1 MLLILLCLHAFSR
14 VASQAPP
21 PPPPQN
27 VQVEKGQLTWTP
39 GEPDVT
45 YTVNYRRFNSDKW
58 EALPACIQTP
68 LHSCNISAIGPSDT
82 NDSPENSCVTLR
94 VQAERRGLRSEG
106 VNACSRYGDVCTPP
120 FSILPQPGSLTVHLS
135 ENHEL
140 AKEHA
145 ENAKHRIYF
154 GREGESPLQAYKD
167 TVASTTIKELEEGQ
181 RYCVQVAYTVY
192 SNSVEPRSCIQ
203 CEVIPASEHVNR
215 TPMIVGLLVGIVV
228 LAIIILALG
237 YLGFFQTEKIKRC
250 LEPYKYEIPPNQFPG
265 EFEVR
270 TFNPTEEHCDDL
282 QISDGNYEPRSA
294 LCPPA
299 AAS

>member
-1 MLLILLCLHAFSR
+1 MLLILLCLHAVSW
-14 VASQAPP
+14 VASQA

-68 LHSCNISAIGPSDT
+68 FHSCNISAIGPRDT

-94 VQAERRGLRSEG
+94 VRAERRGLRSEG

-120 FSILPQPGSLTVHLS
+120 LSILTRPGSLTVFL
-135 ENHEL
+135 NDDHEL

-145 ENAKHRIYF
+145 NNAKHRIYF
-154 GREGESPLQAYKD
+154 GREGESPLQKYED
-167 TVASTTIKELEEGQ
+167 TIDSRTIEDLEEGQ
-181 RYCVQVAYTVY
+181 RYCVQVAYTVHGDL
-192 SNSVEPRSCIQ
+192 VEPRSCIQ

-228 LAIIILALG
+228 LAIIILTLG

-250 LEPYKYEIPPNQFPG
+250 LEPHKYEIPPNLFRG

-270 TFNPTEEHCDDL
+270 PFTPIVERYDDL
-282 QISDGNYEPRSA
+282 QISHGNYEPRSA
-294 LCPPA
+294 LSPPA

>member
-21 PPPPQN
+21 PPPQN

-39 GEPDVT
+39 GEPGVT

-68 LHSCNISAIGPSDT
+68 FHSCNISAIGPSDT
-82 NDSPENSCVTLR
+82 NDLPENSCVMLR

-106 VNACSRYGDVCTPP
+106 VKACSRDGDVCTPP
-120 FSILPQPGSLTVHLS
+120 LSILTRPGSLTIHLS
-135 ENHEL
+135 ADHEL

-145 ENAKHRIYF
+145 DNAKHRIYF
-154 GREGESPLQAYKD
+154 GKEGESPLKMYAD
-167 TVASTTIKELEEGQ
+167 TIASTTIEKLEEGQ
-181 RYCVQVAYTVY
+181 RYCVQVAYTVLGKP
-192 SNSVEPRSCIQ
+192 VEPRSCIQ
-203 CEVIPASEHVNR
+203 CEIIPISEHVNR
-215 TPMIVGLLVGIVV
+215 TPMIVGLLVSIVV

-250 LEPYKYEIPPNQFPG
+250 LEPYKYEIPPNPFPG

-270 TFNPTEEHCDDL
+270 TFIPTVELYDDL

-294 LCPPA
+294 LCSTA

>member
-14 VASQAPP
+14 VASRAP

-58 EALPACIQTP
+58 EALPACIRTP
-68 LHSCNISAIGPSDT
+68 FHSCNISAIGPRDT
-82 NDSPENSCVTLR
+82 NDLPENSCVTLR

-120 FSILPQPGSLTVHLS
+120 LSILTRPGSLTVFL
-135 ENHEL
+135 NNDHEL
-140 AKEHA
+140 AKEYA
-145 ENAKHRIYF
+145 RNAKHRIYF
-154 GREGESPLQAYKD
+154 GREGESPLQKYDD
-167 TVASTTIKELEEGQ
+167 TIASRTIEDLEEGQ

-192 SNSVEPRSCIQ
+192 GELVEPRSCIQ

-215 TPMIVGLLVGIVV
+215 TLMIVGLLVGIVV
-228 LAIIILALG
+228 IIFLALG

-250 LEPYKYEIPPNQFPG
+250 LEPYKYEIPANPFPG

-270 TFNPTEEHCDDL
+270 TFIPTEERYDDL
-282 QISDGNYEPRSA
+282 QISHSNYEPRSA